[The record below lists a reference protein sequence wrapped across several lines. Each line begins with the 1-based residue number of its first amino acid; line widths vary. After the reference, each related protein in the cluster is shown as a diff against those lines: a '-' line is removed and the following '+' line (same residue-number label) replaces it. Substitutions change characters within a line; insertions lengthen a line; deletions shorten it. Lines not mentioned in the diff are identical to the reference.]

1 MSGASFIYYYLFSGI
16 AIVSAVRVITHTRPV
31 YAALWFVMVVLA
43 SAGLF
48 LVLSAQFMAF
58 AVVIIYGG
66 AILVTYMFVLML
78 ASQSTPDGGS
88 SQGYDKVAKEPVL
101 ACAAG
106 FLLLAVLLSVIFDY
120 HRLDAARAPIDPA
133 MTDAAYSREPFFF
146 RDRSEALTINGVH
159 LNSAGNRAFAEA
171 FERQL
176 FGPPPAKPDSARLEA
191 VRREVLLKNKVWFNR
206 YRATDGYNVYGGR
219 SSLTYDGVTNF
230 DVLQRELEV
239 LGQLATGR
247 SNAEIAAELFVSET
261 TVKTHVGHILTKLA
275 LRDRVQ
281 AVVFAYE
288 HGVVAPG
295 QR

>member
-1 MSGASFIYYYLFSGI
+1 MEQYLEYALYIGSVLGALALAVMLPRQSGGIRFLGPMLGAAAVGGLWLFLAGSDFWAQRDPGISDAGFIYYYVFSAI

-88 SQGYDKVAKEPVL
+88 SQSYDKAAKEPVL

-120 HRLDAARAPIDPA
+120 HRLNAARAEQDPS
-133 MTDAAYSREPFFF
+133 MTDAALIEST
-146 RDRSEALTINGVH
+146 L
-159 LNSAGNRAFAEA
+159 GNRPLQAVTTYEYNEA
-171 FERQL
+171 GETVKVE
-176 FGPPPAKPDSARLEA
+176 GMTPPNNLDPTRLA
-191 VRREVLLKNKVWFNR
+191 
-206 YRATDGYNVYGGR
+206 
-219 SSLTYDGVTNF
+219 
-230 DVLQRELEV
+230 
-239 LGQLATGR
+239 
-247 SNAEIAAELFVSET
+247 NAERIGLDLFTSHPLGLELAGVILLVSLIGAIVIAKTKVPDEHLAVS
-261 TVKTHVGHILTKLA
+261 G
-275 LRDRVQ
+275 
-281 AVVFAYE
+281 
-288 HGVVAPG
+288 
-295 QR
+295 

>member
-1 MSGASFIYYYLFSGI
+1 MEQYLEYALYIGSVLGALALAVMLPRQSGGIRFLGPMLGAAAVGGLWLFLSNSEFWADREPGLSGAAFIYYYLFSAI

-58 AVVIIYGG
+58 AVIIIYGG

-120 HRLDAARAPIDPA
+120 HSLGAARAPVDPA
-133 MTDAAYSREPFFF
+133 MTDAALIEST
-146 RDRSEALTINGVH
+146 L
-159 LNSAGNRAFAEA
+159 GNRPLQAVKTYEYNDA
-171 FERQL
+171 
-176 FGPPPAKPDSARLEA
+176 GEA
-191 VRREVLLKNKVWFNR
+191 VEVP
-206 YRATDGYNVYGGR
+206 
-219 SSLTYDGVTNF
+219 GVEQPNNLDPT
-230 DVLQRELEV
+230 R
-239 LGQLATGR
+239 LA
-247 SNAEIAAELFVSET
+247 NAERVGLDLFLSHPLGLELAGVILLVSLIGAIVIAKTKVPDEHLAVS
-261 TVKTHVGHILTKLA
+261 G
-275 LRDRVQ
+275 
-281 AVVFAYE
+281 
-288 HGVVAPG
+288 
-295 QR
+295 